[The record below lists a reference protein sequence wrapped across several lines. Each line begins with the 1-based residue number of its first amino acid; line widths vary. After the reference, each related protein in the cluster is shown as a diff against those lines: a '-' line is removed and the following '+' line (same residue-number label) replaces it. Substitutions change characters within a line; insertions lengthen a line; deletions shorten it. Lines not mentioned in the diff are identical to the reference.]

1 MIPLELSPCIFM
13 CNISCIALLSSLGEE
28 INLKKNISKCLGKIT
43 LTKNMCI
50 HLRNYK
56 NKKNVLRA
64 WQIIFTF
71 GANKEK

>member
-1 MIPLELSPCIFM
+1 
-13 CNISCIALLSSLGEE
+13 
-28 INLKKNISKCLGKIT
+28 
-43 LTKNMCI
+43 MCI